1 MKLLVFFFL
10 FTGNAFAKDKLL
22 DKIAAVINSKV
33 YTLSQV
39 IRVKETID
47 ARKEISPFLY
57 NQDKYND
64 KEVLQILINTQIIRE
79 KISELGYVISDDSV
93 ESRIKLTEQ
102 KLGLDRKALLE
113 FLKLKGINFEE
124 YFEIIR
130 EAMEF
135 NIFNTRIIAPL
146 ISISEQ
152 DLKNEFYRMNSANK
166 ALTFKYELV
175 DFYFNRSLFPGDDF
189 SQIGSILKDYQ
200 ISGRLPEAYRSME
213 STELNDIKE
222 DGMRVEIVKALK
234 SASQGDFASPVIL
247 GDSVH
252 VFYVKKKDIVESSF
266 FTQAKEAL
274 YSQLFMRKSSSVTK
288 NWFERI
294 YSDFYIKYYL

>member
-124 YFEIIR
+124 
-130 EAMEF
+130 
-135 NIFNTRIIAPL
+135 
-146 ISISEQ
+146 
-152 DLKNEFYRMNSANK
+152 
-166 ALTFKYELV
+166 V
-175 DFYFNRSLFPGDDF
+175 
-189 SQIGSILKDYQ
+189 
-200 ISGRLPEAYRSME
+200 
-213 STELNDIKE
+213 
-222 DGMRVEIVKALK
+222 
-234 SASQGDFASPVIL
+234 
-247 GDSVH
+247 
-252 VFYVKKKDIVESSF
+252 
-266 FTQAKEAL
+266 
-274 YSQLFMRKSSSVTK
+274 
-288 NWFERI
+288 
-294 YSDFYIKYYL
+294 